1 MYFTGM
7 KDYPHLLEALAITV
21 EAARRERGLTKTAL
35 ADFADLQEC
44 YIRGITKARRNPT
57 VTAIFAVCDAL
68 GVTPAEFFRRVSG
81 EMKSLEKRGLR

>member
-1 MYFTGM
+1 M
-7 KDYPHLLEALAITV
+7 KEYPFLLEAIAITV
-21 EAARRERGLTKTAL
+21 ENARKERGLTKAAL

-68 GVTPAEFFRRVSG
+68 GVTPSEFFGRVST
-81 EMKSLEKRGLR
+81 EMLTLDKREHL